1 MYFCYLD
8 ESGTPQLGAQT
19 SHFILLGVAIP
30 AAAWHEK
37 DRRISIIKAR
47 YGLQDAEI
55 HTGYIA
61 RRFPEQEH
69 IADFENLD
77 SIQRRASM
85 VTERKICSTASLPP
99 NQSVIIIPL

>member
-37 DRRISIIKAR
+37 DRRVNIIKAR
-47 YGLQDAEI
+47 HGLKDAEI

-61 RRFPEQEH
+61 RRFRNTSPTLRRWILFSDEQLWH
-69 IADFENLD
+69 RSARN
-77 SIQRRASM
+77 R
-85 VTERKICSTASLPP
+85 
-99 NQSVIIIPL
+99 